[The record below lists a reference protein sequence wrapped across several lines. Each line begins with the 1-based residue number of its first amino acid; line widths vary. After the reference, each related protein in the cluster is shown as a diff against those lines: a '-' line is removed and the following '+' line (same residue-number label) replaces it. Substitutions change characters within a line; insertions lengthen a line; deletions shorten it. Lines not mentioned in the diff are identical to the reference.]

1 MGQDNFGS
9 DDNLFGVDESEK
21 LAQEF
26 DAFMTDEPLTTTAPQ
41 KVAPATEEDKQDAE
55 KNGKA
60 KTDADKAAELAR
72 KQKEEQEKEVEDL
85 NNFLEA
91 PEEKVTTKTKEST
104 EGNETTPT
112 DSDGINFTEFSKEL
126 FDLGVLTRDE
136 DEDDDS
142 LPTTGEEFLERLNY
156 EKQKGAEELVYELAS
171 KHGEDAKRLFDA
183 VYVKGVDPKEYLE
196 SLVQVTS
203 FRDMDLT
210 DISNQERVMEA
221 ALRKQGLEPEDV
233 RDEIKRLKQNDD
245 LESTAQRYH
254 KAVVKQEEAVLTRK
268 EEAAIQRKEQEKQMA
283 IQYSNTIRTILN
295 EKLKTQ
301 DFDGIPLNKATADKT
316 VDFLETKKWKLPDGR
331 LITDFDKF
339 IMDLQN
345 PVNYE
350 AKVKLGTILGPHY
363 DPSKPLQINLGP
375 IAKKAVTKETNSL
388 FSSIKSKESKK
399 GLNASTDK
407 GSRFFDDLN

>member
-1 MGQDNFGS
+1 MGQDSLGF

-21 LAQEF
+21 LAQDF
-26 DAFMTDEPLTTTAPQ
+26 DGFMNDEPLTTTAPQ
-41 KVAPATEEDKQDAE
+41 KVAPATDEDKQDAE

-60 KTDADKAAELAR
+60 KTESEKAEELAR
-72 KQKEEQEKEVEDL
+72 KQKEAKAKEIEEL
-85 NNFLEA
+85 NNFLET
-91 PEEKVTTKTKEST
+91 PDEKTPKTKSTNEESQ
-104 EGNETTPT
+104 TTSND

-126 FDLGVLTRDE
+126 FNLGVLTRDE

-156 EKQKGAEELVYELAS
+156 EKQKGAEELVYDLANR
-171 KHGEDAKRLFDA
+171 HGKDAKRLFDA
-183 VYVKGVDPKEYLE
+183 VFVRGVDPKEYLE

-221 ALRKQGLEPEDV
+221 ALKKQGLEPEDV

-254 KAVVKQEEAVLTRK
+254 KAVVKQEEAELARK
-268 EEAAIQRKEQEKQMA
+268 DEADAQLKEQEKQMA
-283 IQYSNTIRTILN
+283 IQYSNSIRSILN

-301 DFDGIPLNKATADKT
+301 DFDGIPINKESANKT
-316 VDFLETKKWKLPDGR
+316 IDFLESKKWKLPSGK
-331 LITDFDKF
+331 LITDFDYF
-339 IMDLQN
+339 IMELQN

-350 AKVKLGTILGPHY
+350 AKVKLGAILQAGF

-399 GLNASTDK
+399 GLNASNDK
-407 GSRFFDDLN
+407 GTRFFDDLN

>member
-1 MGQDNFGS
+1 MGQDNFSS

-26 DAFMTDEPLTTTAPQ
+26 ESYMDDEPLTTAAPQ
-41 KVAPATEEDKQDAE
+41 KVALATEEDKQDAE

-72 KQKEEQEKEVEDL
+72 KQKEAQEKEVEDL
-85 NNFLEA
+85 NNFLES
-91 PEEKVTTKTKEST
+91 PEEKVGKTKEST
-104 EGNETTPT
+104 EGNETTT
-112 DSDGINFTEFSKEL
+112 EDGINFTEFSKEL

-183 VYVKGVDPKEYLE
+183 VYVRGVDPKEYLE

-254 KAVVKQEEAVLTRK
+254 KAVVKQEEAELTRK
-268 EEAAIQRKEQEKQMA
+268 EEAATQRKEQEKQMA
-283 IQYSNTIRTILN
+283 VQYSNTIRTILN

-301 DFDGIPLNKATADKT
+301 DFDGIPLNRTTAEKT

-331 LITDFDKF
+331 LITDYDRF

-345 PVNYE
+345 PVNHE
-350 AKVKLGTILGPHY
+350 AKVKLGVILGPHY

-407 GSRFFDDLN
+407 TRFFDDLN